1 MASGFFVLLDDIAT
15 LMNDVATM
23 GKIAGKK
30 TAGILGDDLAV
41 NAEKASGFVS
51 DREIPV
57 LWAISKGSLIN
68 KLIILPIAFL
78 LSYFLPWTVTA
89 ILLVGGCYL
98 AYEGVEKVLE
108 YFIPHQ
114 HEEENPRL
122 VEMTKEEVVAFEKTK
137 IKSAILTDFILSV
150 EIVIIAL
157 GAVASE
163 TIGTQIIVVSIIA
176 VLATVGVY
184 GIVAGIVRM
193 DDFGFKLVA
202 NGIRQNL
209 KSKIATGRFFIKA
222 MPWMIKSIG
231 VIGTIAL
238 LLVSGG
244 LFVHNIDY
252 LHDLLHTWPIA
263 LAELLVGVVVGT
275 IVLGFVKLLGLVIS
289 KIKVS
294 Q

>member
-51 DREIPV
+51 ERELPV
-57 LWAISKGSLIN
+57 LWAIAKGSIVN
-68 KLIILPIAFL
+68 KLIILPVAFV
-78 LSYFLPWTVTA
+78 LSYFLPWTITA
-89 ILLVGGCYL
+89 ILLLGGCYL
-98 AYEGVEKVLE
+98 AFEGVEKILE

-114 HEEENPRL
+114 TEDEEKPRID
-122 VEMTKEEVVAFEKTK
+122 MSKEEVLELEKTK
-137 IKSAILTDFILSV
+137 IQSAIITDFILSV

-157 GAVASE
+157 GAVSSE
-163 TIGTQIIVVSIIA
+163 VILNQIIIVTFIA
-176 VLATVGVY
+176 LLATVGVY
-184 GIVAGIVRM
+184 GIVGAIVRM

-209 KSKIATGRFFIKA
+209 KSKISIGRLFIKA
-222 MPWMIKSIG
+222 MPWVIKSIG

-238 LLVSGG
+238 MLVSGG
-244 LFVHNIDY
+244 LFVHNVDFI
-252 LHDLLHTWPIA
+252 HDLLHSWPSV
-263 LAELLVGVVVGT
+263 LAELTTGIVVGII
-275 IVLGFVKLLGLVIS
+275 IVAIVKLFAWIYGKMKSL
-289 KIKVS
+289 
-294 Q
+294 

>member
-51 DREIPV
+51 ERELPV
-57 LWAISKGSLIN
+57 LWAITKGSFIN

-78 LSYFLPWTVTA
+78 LSYFLPWIVVA

-98 AYEGVEKVLE
+98 AYEGVEKILE
-108 YFIPHQ
+108 YIFPHET
-114 HEEENPRL
+114 EEETKPSIN
-122 VEMTKEEVVAFEKTK
+122 MTKEEVMDFEQSK
-137 IKSAILTDFILSV
+137 IKSAIITDFILSV

-157 GAVASE
+157 GAVSGE
-163 TIGTQIIVVSIIA
+163 SIGTQIIVVTLIA
-176 VLATVGVY
+176 MLATVGVY
-184 GIVAGIVRM
+184 GIVGLIVRM

-209 KSKIATGRFFIKA
+209 KSKIRVGRFFIKA
-222 MPWMIKSIG
+222 LPWVIKSIG
-231 VIGTIAL
+231 VLGTIAL
-238 LLVSGG
+238 MLVSGG
-244 LFVHNIDY
+244 MFVHYIDFI
-252 LHDLLHTWPIA
+252 HELLHAWPA
-263 LAELLVGVVVGT
+263 VVAELTVGLVVGFCM
-275 IVLGFVKLLGLVIS
+275 VGLVKFARWVIG
-289 KIKVS
+289 KIKKT
-294 Q
+294 

>member
-51 DREIPV
+51 ERELPV
-57 LWAISKGSLIN
+57 LWAIAKGSFLN

-78 LSYFLPWTVTA
+78 LSYFLPWTIAA
-89 ILLVGGCYL
+89 ILLIGGCYL
-98 AYEGVEKVLE
+98 AYEGVEKILE
-108 YFIPHQ
+108 YFLPH
-114 HEEENPRL
+114 HEDEGRKSM
-122 VEMTKEEVVAFEKTK
+122 VEMSKEEIMSFERSK
-137 IKSAILTDFILSV
+137 IKSAIITDFILSV

-157 GAVASE
+157 GAVDGE
-163 TIGTQIIVVSIIA
+163 EILNQIIIVTFVA
-176 VLATVGVY
+176 MLATVGVY
-184 GIVAGIVRM
+184 GIVGAIVRM
-193 DDFGFKLVA
+193 DDFGYKLVA

-209 KSKIATGRFFIKA
+209 KSKIRTGRLFIKA
-222 MPWMIKSIG
+222 MPWVIKSIG

-238 LLVSGG
+238 MLVSGG

-252 LHDLLHTWPIA
+252 VHDLMHNWPSI
-263 LAELLVGVVVGT
+263 LAEMTVGVIVG
-275 IVLGFVKLLGLVIS
+275 IIMVGIVKLSQLIIS
-289 KIKVS
+289 KTKGA
-294 Q
+294 

>member
-51 DREIPV
+51 ERELPV
-57 LWAISKGSLIN
+57 LWAIAKGSFIN
-68 KLIILPIAFL
+68 KLIILPVAFL

-89 ILLVGGCYL
+89 ILLIGGCYL
-98 AYEGVEKVLE
+98 AYEGVEKILE
-108 YFIPHQ
+108 YFFPH
-114 HEEENPRL
+114 HAKEEEKQPVL
-122 VEMTKEEVVAFEKTK
+122 MSKEEILELEKTK
-137 IKSAILTDFILSV
+137 IKSAIITDFILSV

-157 GAVASE
+157 GAVN
-163 TIGTQIIVVSIIA
+163 TQDILNQIIIVTFIA
-176 VLATVGVY
+176 ILATVGVY
-184 GIVAGIVRM
+184 GIVGAIVRM

-209 KSKIATGRFFIKA
+209 KSKIFMGRLFIKA
-222 MPWMIKSIG
+222 MPWLIKSIG

-238 LLVSGG
+238 MLVSGG
-244 LFVHNIDY
+244 LFVHYVKFI
-252 LHDLLHTWPIA
+252 HDLLHSWPSV
-263 LAELLVGVVVGT
+263 LAELSVGLIIGLLVVG
-275 IVLGFVKLLGLVIS
+275 LVKLSLLIYG
-289 KIKVS
+289 KMKRA
-294 Q
+294 